1 MGLAEDLNSL
11 PSDPQSP
18 RDKLLQALAMYE
30 EGVAM
35 QRLTLKRQ
43 HPDLSDEELEQKLDL
58 WLRREDA
65 P

>member
-1 MGLAEDLNSL
+1 MGLAEDLDSL
-11 PSDPQSP
+11 PSGAQSP

-35 QRLTLKRQ
+35 QRLTLRRQ
-43 HPDLSDEELEQKLDL
+43 HPDLSEEELEQKLDL